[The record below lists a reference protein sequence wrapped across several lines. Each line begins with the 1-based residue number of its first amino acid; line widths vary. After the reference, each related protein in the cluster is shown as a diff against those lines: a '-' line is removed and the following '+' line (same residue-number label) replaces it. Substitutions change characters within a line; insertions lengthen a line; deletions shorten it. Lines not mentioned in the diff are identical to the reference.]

1 MLISAVREDLCLVYA
16 NTLSWRGSAT
26 PVEELRDFAALLG
39 WIERSARVGAGGARE
54 IKNWAR
60 RHRREAATVFAE
72 AIALREVIFRIFA
85 AFAVSEPVRDRDF
98 LALKSALAA
107 APARSELA
115 RLHGGYAWRIE
126 HPRPSVSDLLIAV
139 LWSAA
144 DLMLDAR
151 KRRIRQCASEK
162 CLWLFIDESKS
173 GTRRWCD
180 MASCGNRAK
189 SRRHYLKTKS

>member
-1 MLISAVREDLCLVYA
+1 V
-16 NTLSWRGSAT
+16 
-26 PVEELRDFAALLG
+26 
-39 WIERSARVGAGGARE
+39 
-54 IKNWAR
+54 AR
-60 RHRREAATVFAE
+60 RFGPRIHWSLHKRDTIADSDSHRNRAVAAILLPDQVEAPDAE
-72 AIALREVIFRIFA
+72 NSTIAAQSIIIIFRIFA

-151 KRRIRQCASEK
+151 KRRVRQCANEK

-189 SRRHYLKTKS
+189 ARRHYLKTKS